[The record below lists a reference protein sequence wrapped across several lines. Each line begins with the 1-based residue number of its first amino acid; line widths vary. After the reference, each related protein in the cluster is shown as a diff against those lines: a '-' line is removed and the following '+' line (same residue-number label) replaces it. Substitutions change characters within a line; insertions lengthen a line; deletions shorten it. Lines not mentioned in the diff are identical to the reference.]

1 VERAP
6 PARAVKVAVNPSLYL
21 YLSPLLH
28 FLSLRGYEVRTER
41 VRLGDLPPLRPLKP
55 LLALLP
61 PLARAGERVVRL
73 EVEVAAP
80 ADRMRRLA
88 ERAAELAHGLLLA
101 YASARGRAEELEAG
115 RWLRAWRSEV
125 SGSVPLVQPR
135 APRARPSFTGA
146 LRSVIQEVAGSLR
159 AGAKPVE
166 LAKPEIYTKRMRGGG
181 AGG

>member
-6 PARAVKVAVNPSLYL
+6 PARAVKVAVNPSLYP
-21 YLSPLLH
+21 YLSPFLH
-28 FLSLRGYEVRTER
+28 FLSLRGYEAKIER
-41 VRLGDLPPLRPLKP
+41 VRLRDLWPLRPLKP

-61 PLARAGERVVRL
+61 PLARAGEKVVRL

-80 ADRMRRLA
+80 ADRLRRLA

-101 YASARGRAEELEAG
+101 RALARGRAEELDAG

-135 APRARPSFTGA
+135 ARRARSPWSWRN
-146 LRSVIQEVAGSLR
+146 RSS
-159 AGAKPVE
+159 
-166 LAKPEIYTKRMRGGG
+166 KRVRGGG

>member
-1 VERAP
+1 VERAPAP

-21 YLSPLLH
+21 YLYLSPFLH

-41 VRLGDLPPLRPLKP
+41 VRLRDLWPLRPLKP

-61 PLARAGERVVRL
+61 PLARAGEKVVRL

-80 ADRMRRLA
+80 ADRLRRLA

-101 YASARGRAEELEAG
+101 RALARGRAEELDAG

-125 SGSVPLVQPR
+125 NGSAPLIHPLLR
-135 APRARPSFTGA
+135 ARRARPSFTGA
-146 LRSVIQEVAGSLR
+146 LRSVIQEAVGSLR
-159 AGAKPVE
+159 A
-166 LAKPEIYTKRMRGGG
+166 RGGG
-181 AGG
+181 ACGAGETGDIQ

>member
-21 YLSPLLH
+21 YLSPFLH
-28 FLSLRGYEVRTER
+28 FLSLCGYEVKLRV
-41 VRLGDLPPLRPLKP
+41 VRLRDLPPLKQLKP

-73 EVEVAAP
+73 ELEVAVP
-80 ADRMRRLA
+80 ADRLRRLA
-88 ERAAELAHGLLLA
+88 ARAKLAHGLLLA
-101 YASARGRAEELEAG
+101 LASARALGAG

-125 SGSVPLVQPR
+125 SGSVPLVHPR
-135 APRARPSFTGA
+135 ARRPSFTGA
-146 LRSVIQEVAGSLR
+146 LRSVIQEVADSLR
-159 AGAKPVE
+159 AGAKPAE
-166 LAKPEIYTKRMRGGG
+166 LAKPEIYSKRMRGGG